1 MSILNQLSNH
11 VRTIQAPLSKMSL
24 RTSDRVLQ
32 ILDTRAKY
40 QTGVATPGYSLDYLR
55 ETPEVVFYRGTDRL
69 EAQEADPQITR
80 IVVPWV
86 NMMAPLQF
94 SGTDLEETVGLRS
107 DQMTD
112 DNYSLAEV
120 NNDSVY
126 MFSNFIM
133 TRAAGTASA
142 VQQAR
147 VSALWGQDAK
157 IASVDSDRL
166 PTTLPEIFDPS
177 TGLYDEPV
185 DALGEFE
192 EGHVWAAT
200 DKTTKATR
208 FGESLAYKMTPRVWD
223 VTRDNGVG
231 TAVAGRTQGTALLGN
246 DAAGRDARFQSLFA
260 ALSRYSQIVPGRK
273 LAICSYRRFEELGL
287 RWSKQGSGGQQ
298 PYMYPTVTGATWS
311 LQVRSVQ
318 IEDTFFI
325 SDPYMMEDD
334 AIYVL
339 HLGEGDSGGTVFPFY
354 WDPTSSIPELMR
366 REQEMALREIPD
378 GLTFGTRRDIPFYMD
393 KFERFAGRADA
404 VGAWERLKWML
415 VCTEP
420 WCQLRLIIGGT
431 IAGNGNWV

>member
-1 MSILNQLSNH
+1 MSIINQLSNH

-40 QTGVATPGYSLDYLR
+40 QTGIATPGYSLDYLR

-80 IVVPWV
+80 IVVPWT

-112 DNYSLAEV
+112 DNYSLSEV

-157 IASVDSDRL
+157 IAAVDADRL

-177 TGLYDEPV
+177 TGLYGEPV

-192 EGHVWAAT
+192 EGHIWAGEN
-200 DKTTKATR
+200 K
-208 FGESLAYKMTPRVWD
+208 FGKSKPTKMTPRVWD
-223 VTRDNGVG
+223 VTYPEGRSG
-231 TAVAGRTQGTALLGN
+231 TGTQATDGTLGDRN
-246 DAAGRDARFQSLFA
+246 DRFNSLYDCLA
-260 ALSRYSQIVPGRK
+260 QYSQIVPGMK
-273 LAICSYRRFEELGL
+273 LAVCNNKVFRELGL
-287 RWSKQGSGGQQ
+287 RYAQLGTSGES
-298 PYMYPTVTGATWS
+298 PYMYPTVTGDRWS
-311 LQVRSVQ
+311 LRVRSVQ
-318 IEDTFFI
+318 IEDTYFI
-325 SDPYMMEDD
+325 ADPYMTDD
-334 AIYVL
+334 SAIYVL
-339 HLGEGDSGGTVFPFY
+339 HLGEGEGGGTIFPFY
-354 WDPTSSIPELMR
+354 WDPNSSIPELMR
-366 REQEMALREIPD
+366 REQEQALREIPD
-378 GLTFGTRRDIPFYMD
+378 GLTFGTRRDIPFYLD

-404 VGAWERLKWML
+404 VGAWERLKWMV

-420 WCQLRLIIGGT
+420 WCQLRIEFGGLDDG
-431 IAGNGNWV
+431 APWV